1 MLPRSPISTLFPY
14 TTLFRSVYDV
24 DTRTPAD
31 VDAFPAGY
39 ICPEDDVVVGL
50 QTDVPLKRA
59 MMPNGGWRM
68 VETAIKEAGKEI
80 DEDVKKI
87 FTRYRK
93 THNDRSEERRA
104 GKETR
109 ERRRP
114 SQ

>member
-80 DEDVKKI
+80 DED
-87 FTRYRK
+87 
-93 THNDRSEERRA
+93 RSEEHTSELQSRDHLECRLLLENN
-104 GKETR
+104 KQDKR
-109 ERRRP
+109 M
-114 SQ
+114 